1 MVTLS
6 YFRAVMKKSYLLCC
20 CLLLSFWGTAQKVFD
35 FNHTC
40 VEAYQD
46 ITRLKLVTGAANVQQ
61 AREENSNNLIPV
73 LLESYSDFYTL
84 FLNENPAQ
92 YQTLFP
98 HFEERLDQLRE
109 GPSTSP
115 FYLYSQAIVWMHR
128 AGVSVKFGHFWDA
141 GWDFRR
147 AYLLLKENKK
157 RFPGFSPNDL
167 MFGALQAVI
176 GTVPKGYR
184 WLVNL
189 LGMRASLT
197 EGMRTV
203 RNYTNSNDPWA
214 KTFFNEAAFMYPY
227 LLFFIENKK
236 EEALQFVQ
244 QKKLDLVNN
253 HLHAYMAA
261 NLALNNKEIALSESI
276 VQNRN
281 KSEDYLR
288 MSVWDFQLGYTR
300 LYHLRLNEARQH
312 FEQFTRNFKGNFYVK
327 DVYQKIS
334 WCYYLQGNM
343 KAAEEARLQVIRKG
357 ATDADA
363 DKKALKDAREQN
375 WPNPLLLKARLLNDG
390 GFHTEAYQLLAGK
403 TEDYFKKPEEQLE
416 FAYRVARIYDDLGRT
431 EEAIRT
437 YQTTIRMGANRKEY
451 FASRAALQLAQI
463 YEARGQKTLAIQYY
477 QQCLD
482 MEDHEYKDS
491 LDQRAKAGIARCKG
505 A

>member
-6 YFRAVMKKSYLLCC
+6 YFRVVMKYLHLLCC
-20 CLLLSFWGTAQKVFD
+20 ALFLSVFGMAQKAFD
-35 FNHTC
+35 FNSTC

-46 ITRLKLVTGAANVQQ
+46 ITRLKLISGAAYINK
-61 AREENSNNLIPV
+61 AREQNPNNLVPV

-92 YQTLFP
+92 YQTMYPLFQA
-98 HFEERLDQLRE
+98 RLDQLQE
-109 GPSTSP
+109 GPESSP
-115 FYLYSQAIVWMHR
+115 FYLYSQAIVRIHR
-128 AGVSVKFGHFWDA
+128 AGVSVKFGHLWDA

-147 AYLLLKENKK
+147 AYLLLKEN
-157 RFPGFSPNDL
+157 RQRYPSFSPNDL

-189 LGMRASLT
+189 LGMKASLT
-197 EGMRTV
+197 EGMRAV
-203 RNYTNSNDPWA
+203 RNYTNSHDPWA
-214 KTFFNEAAFMYPY
+214 RTFFNEAAFMYPY

-236 EEALQFVQ
+236 EEALDFVQ

-261 NLALNNKEIALSESI
+261 NLALNNKETELSRSI

-281 KSEDYLR
+281 KSDEYLR
-288 MSVWDFQLGYTR
+288 LSVWDFQMGYAR
-300 LYHLRLNEARQH
+300 LYHLDFNEARNH
-312 FEQFTRNFKGNFYVK
+312 FEQFTRQFKGKFYVK

-343 KAAEEARLQVIRKG
+343 KAAEEARTQVIRRG
-357 ATDADA
+357 STEADA
-363 DKKALKDAREQN
+363 DKKALKDARELF

-390 GFHTEAYQLLAGK
+390 GYHSEAYKLLAGK
-403 TEDYFKKPEEQLE
+403 TEDNFSKPEEKLE
-416 FAYRVARIYDDLGRT
+416 FAYRAARIYDDLGRT
-431 EEAIRT
+431 DDAIRT
-437 YQTTIRMGANRKEY
+437 YQIAIRMGAGRKEY
-451 FASRAALQLAQI
+451 FASRAALQIAQI
-463 YEARGQKTLAIQYY
+463 YEARGQKAMAIQYY
-477 QQCLD
+477 QQCLS